1 LENDDKKRLNNK
13 KRLASFPTTS
23 INRNK
28 KSGLDEN
35 HGLAK
40 ELSEEFEKQKI
51 DFINKLREIDKGNR
65 CYGMFCVIK
74 YNLIKYYLN

>member
-1 LENDDKKRLNNK
+1 LENDDRKILSK

-28 KSGLDEN
+28 KSSLDEN

-65 CYGMFCVIK
+65 YYGMFV
-74 YNLIKYYLN
+74 

>member
-1 LENDDKKRLNNK
+1 METDDRKILNKKKRHV
-13 KRLASFPTTS
+13 SFPTTS

-51 DFINKLREIDKGNR
+51 DFINKLKEIDKGNR
-65 CYGMFCVIK
+65 CYGIFLL
-74 YNLIKYYLN
+74 YNIT